1 MDDKELLA
9 RVDESTKIAHK
20 RIDRLEE
27 TTKDIRD
34 LTFGVKEIANEMK
47 HMRTDVNKLD
57 ERVASIEKEP
67 GNDYKDAKK
76 QIRNTII
83 SGVIGTILGAVISL
97 ILK

>member
-1 MDDKELLA
+1 MNENELLA

-34 LTFGVKEIANEMK
+34 LTYGVKEIANEMK
-47 HMRTDVNKLD
+47 HMRADVNKLD

-67 GNDYKDAKK
+67 TAEYKDTKK
-76 QIRNTII
+76 QIRNSIL
-83 SGVIGTILGAVISL
+83 SVVIGTVLGAIITL
-97 ILK
+97 LLK

>member
-1 MDDKELLA
+1 MNENELLA

-34 LTFGVKEIANEMK
+34 LTYGVKEIANEMK
-47 HMRTDVNKLD
+47 HMRADVNKLD

-67 GNDYKDAKK
+67 TAEYKDTKK

-83 SGVIGTILGAVISL
+83 SGLIGTLLGAFISL